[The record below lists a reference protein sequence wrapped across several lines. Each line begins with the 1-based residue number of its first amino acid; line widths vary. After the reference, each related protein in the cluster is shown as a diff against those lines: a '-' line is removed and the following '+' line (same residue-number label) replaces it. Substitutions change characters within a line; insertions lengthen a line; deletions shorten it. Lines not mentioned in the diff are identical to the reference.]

1 MHVYRIALLMFS
13 HSTAAFYISPLLHAH
28 LLLIFAAGLRILDL
42 ILAAAGTPMGRMSAG
57 GENMMAMKAYGA
69 LGTAAQLFTRAG
81 IHGTSLNDIAQAA
94 GLSKG
99 TLYYY
104 YPTKEALVN
113 DIAQTHGARVT
124 DLLLSWVE
132 TLSRDCPM
140 DEALLL
146 LMEALLEDEALRRLH
161 VVLFTE
167 SCLDNPGLAALME
180 DKLKKWTVMLEVGT
194 LKVQSDSARRL
205 RDRSSLFFTMLMGAM
220 LRAETSPAERSA
232 CVALLLS
239 E

>member
-1 MHVYRIALLMFS
+1 MRGKHEGYESVQ
-13 HSTAAFYISPLLHAH
+13 AAI
-28 LLLIFAAGLRILDL
+28 
-42 ILAAAGTPMGRMSAG
+42 
-57 GENMMAMKAYGA
+57 
-69 LGTAAQLFTRAG
+69 LGTAAQLFTRSG

-104 YPTKEALVN
+104 YPSKEALVN
-113 DIAQTHGARVT
+113 DIAEMHGARIT
-124 DLLLSWVE
+124 DLLLTWVE

-140 DEALLL
+140 DDALLSLMSML
-146 LMEALLEDEALRRLH
+146 LDDDAMRRLH
-161 VVLFTE
+161 VVLFAE
-167 SCLDNPGLAALME
+167 SCLDNPTLAALME
-180 DKLKKWTVMLEVGT
+180 EKLRKWTVMLEVGT

-205 RDRSSLFFTMLMGAM
+205 RNRSSLFFTLMMGAM
-220 LRAETSPAERSA
+220 LRAETPPEERSA